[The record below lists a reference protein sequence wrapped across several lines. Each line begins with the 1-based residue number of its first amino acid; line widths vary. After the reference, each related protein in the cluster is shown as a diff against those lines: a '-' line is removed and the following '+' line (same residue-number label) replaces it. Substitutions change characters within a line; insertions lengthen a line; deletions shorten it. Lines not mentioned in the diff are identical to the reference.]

1 MKKTFF
7 LLLLILMAPFLQM
20 YGQNV
25 DSLKVQHKLSYK
37 SFIAP
42 AALLV
47 TGAFL
52 LNSEINGDIQT
63 KSGRVFGT
71 TFSSGADNIFPFVP
85 IAQIYMGKSLGFAP
99 KTNYRN
105 QTVNILVANTASVIV
120 TEIAKRIAK
129 RERPDLSDNLS
140 FPSGHSAVAFT
151 NATLLYYE
159 YKDSNFW
166 YASSGFLFA
175 GATAAFRLAN
185 NKHYASDV
193 LAGAGIGMA
202 SGIIF
207 SHVSPLKSFRVSKKT
222 NTTAFVY
229 PQIGNQ
235 IGLGAVI
242 NPNF

>member
-1 MKKTFF
+1 
-7 LLLLILMAPFLQM
+7 M
-20 YGQNV
+20 YGQKA
-25 DSLKVQHKLSYK
+25 DSSLVAKKLTYK

-42 AALLV
+42 TALLA
-47 TGAFL
+47 TGAVL
-52 LNSEINGDIQT
+52 LNSELNGDIQT
-63 KSGRVFGT
+63 KSSKVFGT
-71 TFSSGADNIFPFVP
+71 SFRSGADNIFPFVP
-85 IAQIYMGKSLGFAP
+85 IAQIYLGKTLGFEP

-105 QTVNILVANTASVIV
+105 QTVNILVANTATVIV

-129 RERPDLSDNLS
+129 RTRPDLSDNMS

-193 LAGAGIGMA
+193 LAGAGIGMV

-235 IGLGAVI
+235 IGLGTII
-242 NPNF
+242 NPHF

>member
-1 MKKTFF
+1 MKKITVSLLLF
-7 LLLLILMAPFLQM
+7 LLLTQM
-20 YGQNV
+20 YGQKA
-25 DSLKVQHKLSYK
+25 DSSLVAKKLTYK

-42 AALLV
+42 TALLA
-47 TGAFL
+47 TGAVL
-52 LNSEINGDIQT
+52 LNSELNGDIQT
-63 KSGRVFGT
+63 KSSKVFGA
-71 TFSSGADNIFPFVP
+71 TFRSGADNIFPFVP
-85 IAQIYMGKSLGFAP
+85 IAQIYLGKTLGFEP

-105 QTVNILVANTASVIV
+105 QTVNILVANTATVIV

-129 RERPDLSDNLS
+129 RTRPDLSDNMS

-193 LAGAGIGMA
+193 LAGAGIGMV

-235 IGLGAVI
+235 IGLGAII

>member
-1 MKKTFF
+1 
-7 LLLLILMAPFLQM
+7 MAPFLQM

-63 KSGRVFGT
+63 KSSRVFGT

-105 QTVNILVANTASVIV
+105 QKCN
-120 TEIAKRIAK
+120 
-129 RERPDLSDNLS
+129 
-140 FPSGHSAVAFT
+140 
-151 NATLLYYE
+151 
-159 YKDSNFW
+159 
-166 YASSGFLFA
+166 
-175 GATAAFRLAN
+175 
-185 NKHYASDV
+185 
-193 LAGAGIGMA
+193 
-202 SGIIF
+202 
-207 SHVSPLKSFRVSKKT
+207 
-222 NTTAFVY
+222 
-229 PQIGNQ
+229 
-235 IGLGAVI
+235 
-242 NPNF
+242 

>member
-1 MKKTFF
+1 
-7 LLLLILMAPFLQM
+7 M
-20 YGQNV
+20 YGQKA
-25 DSLKVQHKLSYK
+25 DSSLVAKKLTYK

-42 AALLV
+42 TALLA
-47 TGAFL
+47 TGAVL
-52 LNSEINGDIQT
+52 LNSELNGDIQT
-63 KSGRVFGT
+63 KSSKVFGA
-71 TFSSGADNIFPFVP
+71 TFRSGADNIFPFVP
-85 IAQIYMGKSLGFAP
+85 IAQIYLGKTLGFEP

-105 QTVNILVANTASVIV
+105 QTVNILVANTATVIV

-129 RERPDLSDNLS
+129 RTRPDLSDNMS

-193 LAGAGIGMA
+193 LAGAGIGMV

-235 IGLGAVI
+235 IGLGTII
-242 NPNF
+242 NPHF